1 MGWGDGG
8 LNGVAIMQDEVRDA
22 REDGGLPG
30 WLHCGI
36 YGKLARLGLSWG
48 MWKYAKKEGSKR

>member
-22 REDGGLPG
+22 REGGDGRTAA
-30 WLHCGI
+30 
-36 YGKLARLGLSWG
+36 YLG
-48 MWKYAKKEGSKR
+48 GSIVVSTGSLRASG